1 MSKKTALILIVFCIV
16 LIGVPTGAWM
26 LGYMVRGLSCC
37 PWDEFLNATIQ
48 LAPLGISLG
57 VIAALVVSAYE
68 QLLRAI
74 EQRQH

>member
-1 MSKKTALILIVFCIV
+1 MSKKNMIIVIIFCVVITS
-16 LIGVPTGAWM
+16 LPTGAWV
-26 LGYMVRGLSCC
+26 LGYLVRGLSCC
-37 PWDEFLNATIQ
+37 PWGEFLNATIQ

-74 EQRQH
+74 EQQH